1 MSKYFRYCT
10 IKVMEAIHLGA
21 MEMINFH
28 QNELSPDFVLVGLLE
43 QDDSIAM
50 KTIKEMGLSA
60 EEIKEQILEILDR
73 VYSSRESRSQGTK
86 TLPLQIF
93 LSRETDDVL
102 QAAKREAD
110 FLKDKYISAGVLFLA
125 LFERSAGLTATILKE
140 VGLEREKAKEA
151 LIKLRTGRSIDD
163 RHAELQYEILRKYT
177 TDLTE
182 MARRG
187 ELDPLIARDEEI
199 KRVIQILSRRK
210 KNNPVLI
217 GEPGVGKT
225 VIVEGLAQL
234 IADADVPETLLNKR
248 VFMLEMSEVIA
259 GAKFRGEFEERLKAI
274 KEEVIAGAGRI
285 ILFIDELHTVVG
297 AGAMA
302 GGLDASNMLK
312 PALARGQLQCIGAT
326 TLEDYKKYVE
336 SDKALERRFQTILIR
351 QPGITETYKIL
362 KGLQGK
368 YEQHHQVKYTQNA
381 LMAASKL
388 SERYIADRFLPDKAI
403 DLLDEAGSRKRLEL
417 IYIPP
422 EIRRFQKKKDALL
435 ASQKE
440 AYSRGNFEQAAR
452 CQQKILQIDK
462 IIQEERTKWR
472 EKIQPEDFLI
482 DEEQIATVVGSW
494 TGIPVHRMLETEAE
508 KLTHME
514 EKLHRRVVGQEYA
527 IKAVSDSIRRN
538 RAGLKEQNR
547 PIGSFIFLGPTGVGK
562 TELAKALAEFLL
574 DDENKLLRL
583 DMSEY
588 MERHSISKIIGSP
601 PGYIGYGEGGQLT
614 EKVRRNPYSVILL
627 DELEKAHPDVFNI
640 LLQILDDGRLT
651 DAQGRTVNFKNT
663 IIVGTSNL
671 GTESIYNDGSDIG
684 FGRLPS
690 FQRYEDIKSKIMA
703 QARKTF
709 KPEFLNRLDDL
720 IVFHPLSS
728 ELMRQIVDLLL
739 DKLSRRLKE
748 RQLEIA
754 ICDEVKDYLTSVGF
768 EPKFGARPLK
778 RAIETL
784 VENQLALKLINGDFQ
799 SGDRIE
805 LFIEDK
811 QISFKKEEFPALQ
824 TDGSLLQTST
834 NQIYREN

>member
-21 MEMINFH
+21 MEMMNFH
-28 QNELSPDFVLVGLLE
+28 QTELSPDFVLVGLLE

-50 KTIKEMGLSA
+50 KTIKEMGLIS
-60 EEIKEQILEILDR
+60 EEIKAQILEILDR
-73 VYSSRESRSQGTK
+73 VYSNRDSRSQETK
-86 TLPLQIF
+86 GLPLQIF
-93 LSRETDDVL
+93 LSRETEDVL

-125 LFERSAGLTATILKE
+125 LFERAAGLTATILRE

-151 LIKLRTGRSIDD
+151 LIKLRAGRSIDD
-163 RHAELQYEILRKYT
+163 RHAELKYEILRKYT

-248 VFMLEMSEVIA
+248 VLMLEMSEVIA

-274 KEEVIAGAGRI
+274 KEEVIAGAGQI

-336 SDKALERRFQTILIR
+336 SDKALERRFQTVIIR
-351 QPGITETYKIL
+351 QPNIQATYKIL
-362 KGLQGK
+362 QGLQER
-368 YEQHHQVKYTQNA
+368 YEQHHQVKYTQDA
-381 LMAASKL
+381 LMASSKL
-388 SERYIADRFLPDKAI
+388 SERYITDRFLPDKAI

-417 IYIPP
+417 IYVPP
-422 EIRRFQKKKDALL
+422 EIRRLQKKKDALQS
-435 ASQKE
+435 SQKE
-440 AYSRGNFEQAAR
+440 AYFRGNFEQAAR
-452 CQQKILQIDK
+452 CQQKILQLDK
-462 IIQEERTKWR
+462 IIEEERTKWR

-482 DEEQIATVVGSW
+482 DDEDIATVVASW
-494 TGIPVHRMLETEAE
+494 TGIPVNRMLETEAE

-514 EKLHRRVVGQEYA
+514 EKLHLRVVGQDFA
-527 IKAVSDSIRRN
+527 VKAVSDAIRRN

-601 PGYIGYGEGGQLT
+601 PGYVGYGEGGQLT
-614 EKVRRNPYSVILL
+614 EKVRRHPYSVILL

-663 IIVGTSNL
+663 IIIGTSNL
-671 GTESIYNDGSDIG
+671 GTESIFNENSDIG

-690 FQRYEDIKSKIMA
+690 FQRYEDIKTKIMS
-703 QARKTF
+703 QARRAF

-720 IVFHPLSS
+720 IVFHPLSP

-739 DKLSRRLKE
+739 QKLTQRLLE
-748 RQLEIA
+748 RDLEIV
-754 ICDEVKDYLTSVGF
+754 ISDEVKDYLARVGF
-768 EPKFGARPLK
+768 EPKYGARPLK

-784 VENQLALKLINGDFQ
+784 IENQLALNLINKDFQ
-799 SGDRIE
+799 GGSRIE
-805 LFIEDK
+805 LVIKD
-811 QISFKKEEFPALQ
+811 
-824 TDGSLLQTST
+824 
-834 NQIYREN
+834 NQIYLRKQELSALEADDSLLSTPSNQIFSEN